1 MLEYILSITKSN
13 VPIQPIPTP
22 ITHSQCPVLFQIA
35 NKSNAMSTKSK
46 GKNNIKSASSDN
58 KNVSI
63 AEAIKKIGGQHE
75 ADKVLVH
82 WDVEI

>member
-1 MLEYILSITKSN
+1 
-13 VPIQPIPTP
+13 
-22 ITHSQCPVLFQIA
+22 
-35 NKSNAMSTKSK
+35 MSTKSK